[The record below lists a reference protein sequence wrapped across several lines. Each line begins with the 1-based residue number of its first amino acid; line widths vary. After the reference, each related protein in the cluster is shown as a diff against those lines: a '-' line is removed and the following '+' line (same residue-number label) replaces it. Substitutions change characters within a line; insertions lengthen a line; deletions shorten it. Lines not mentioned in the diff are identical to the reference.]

1 MGMTTDTA
9 GSGVIGPGR
18 LGTPTIFPL
27 RPLLVLG
34 LKMAPFAFF
43 AHPPGWVWALMFA
56 PDGVRL
62 WPPPPPGR
70 VVDRRCDHTITRD
83 GAGQG

>member
-1 MGMTTDTA
+1 MKTATTGSEVVEA
-9 GSGVIGPGR
+9 GQP
-18 LGTPTIFPL
+18 GTPIMLPL
-27 RPLLVLG
+27 RSLLVLG
-34 LKMAPFAFF
+34 LVLAPFSFF
-43 AHPPGWVWALMFA
+43 ANPPGWVWALMFA